1 MNNLKDF
8 ASIDFEIANV
18 NRSSVCSVGIA
29 IVKDRKI
36 VDTFYS
42 LIKPRPNYYYWKF
55 TEILGLNKSDTINA
69 SAFP

>member
-18 NRSSVCSVGIA
+18 NRSSVCSVGVA

-42 LIKPRPNYYYWKF
+42 LINSKRRYGRNGDKIPP
-55 TEILGLNKSDTINA
+55 
-69 SAFP
+69 